1 VEWLKEKALSSS
13 PSTTKKKVSLYM
25 INCSIHQKDRTI
37 IDLYIPYNITS
48 KYKIAKGKSNRNKIK
63 TDKVTTLSEILTHL
77 AVTDRSIS
85 KG

>member
-63 TDKVTTLSEILTHL
+63 TDKVTNCQ
-77 AVTDRSIS
+77 
-85 KG
+85 KF